1 MDIDLHSDSHRL
13 ARHRMRY
20 QRRLLSQRY
29 GSSSCRIDKIH
40 SRPSLP
46 RPNQASTCTHC
57 PANRERAC
65 PGRLCCSRIDR
76 YTQAWTKQDAPQNT
90 LPNGNDR
97 CENHPAPPVPASSGG
112 GVGWGRVG
120 MSCEHIPPAPSPA
133 ALGARASGALITCAI
148 RHRRFPPPAGAG
160 EGGGGSVCL
169 ASTPPPP
176 SPAALGARASGA
188 LPTCAIRRRRFL
200 PPAGA
205 GQGRG
210 GSAYPASTP
219 PTHSPAALGACASGA
234 LPTCAIRRRP
244 AALGACA
251 SGALPT
257 CAIRRRRFLPPAGA
271 GQGRG
276 GSAYP
281 ASTPPTH
288 SPAALGA
295 CASGAL
301 PTCAI
306 RRRRFLPP
314 AGAGQGRGGS
324 AYPASTPPTHSP
336 AALGACASGALPT
349 CAIRRRRFLPPA
361 GAGQGRGGSA
371 YPASAPLP
379 HPHRQHW
386 ERAPPA
392 RSSPAPFG
400 AAGSC
405 LQRVQGRV
413 GAGRCVLRARH
424 RLPHRQHCERAPP
437 ARSLPANQDLMS
449 SLPGNG
455 ATAFRHTRSTDEV
468 GSIPPVPLCPGT
480 GVDVVLWTPRL
491 YDMGDES
498 E

>member
-210 GSAYPASTP
+210 GSAYPAS
-219 PTHSPAALGACASGA
+219 
-234 LPTCAIRRRP
+234 
-244 AALGACA
+244 
-251 SGALPT
+251 
-257 CAIRRRRFLPPAGA
+257 
-271 GQGRG
+271 
-276 GSAYP
+276 
-281 ASTPPTH
+281 
-288 SPAALGA
+288 
-295 CASGAL
+295 
-301 PTCAI
+301 
-306 RRRRFLPP
+306 
-314 AGAGQGRGGS
+314 
-324 AYPASTPPTHSP
+324 
-336 AALGACASGALPT
+336 
-349 CAIRRRRFLPPA
+349 
-361 GAGQGRGGSA
+361 
-371 YPASAPLP
+371 APLP

>member
-133 ALGARASGALITCAI
+133 ALGAR
-148 RHRRFPPPAGAG
+148 
-160 EGGGGSVCL
+160 
-169 ASTPPPP
+169 
-176 SPAALGARASGA
+176 
-188 LPTCAIRRRRFL
+188 
-200 PPAGA
+200 
-205 GQGRG
+205 
-210 GSAYPASTP
+210 
-219 PTHSPAALGACASGA
+219 
-234 LPTCAIRRRP
+234 
-244 AALGACA
+244 A

>member
-234 LPTCAIRRRP
+234 LPTCAIRRR
-244 AALGACA
+244 
-251 SGALPT
+251 
-257 CAIRRRRFLPPAGA
+257 
-271 GQGRG
+271 
-276 GSAYP
+276 
-281 ASTPPTH
+281 
-288 SPAALGA
+288 
-295 CASGAL
+295 
-301 PTCAI
+301 
-306 RRRRFLPP
+306 
-314 AGAGQGRGGS
+314 
-324 AYPASTPPTHSP
+324 
-336 AALGACASGALPT
+336 
-349 CAIRRRRFLPPA
+349 RFLPPA